1 MSLNGEARSRNV
13 ARKSRSDSDEAY
25 VLDLCDEV
33 IGETGQRQHRFDWL
47 RGDPG
52 RSGRSVRLPVDAYW
66 PNCGLVVE
74 YREIQHDRPTPHF
87 DKPDRL
93 TVSGVHR
100 GEQRAI
106 YDRRREELIPAQ
118 GLRLVI
124 LRPADLAA
132 DARSRLKRHRAPDL
146 EVIRG
151 RLA

>member
-1 MSLNGEARSRNV
+1 MSPTGDARP
-13 ARKSRSDSDEAY
+13 RKAPRRSRSDSDEAY
-25 VLDLCDEV
+25 VLGLCDEV
-33 IGETGQRQHRFDWL
+33 IGETGWRQHRFAWL
-47 RGDPG
+47 LGDPG
-52 RSGRSVRLPVDAYW
+52 KSGRRVRLPVDAYW
-66 PNCGLVVE
+66 PNHGLVVE

-106 YDRRREELIPAQ
+106 YDRRREELVPAQ

-124 LRPADLAA
+124 LRPADLVA
-132 DARSRLKRHRAPDL
+132 DTRGRLKRHRAPDL
-146 EVIRG
+146 EVIRV